1 MIIFDKYVIF
11 DEILLLNNVK
21 MICQKRHYEKF

>member
-11 DEILLLNNVK
+11 DKILLLNNVK
-21 MICQKRHYEKF
+21 MICQKRHCEKF